1 LQGSYDI
8 LLLRSLVASR
18 GGLLLRWLRIRSA
31 SGVTLSELKIK
42 ASNLLQQKLPHTTIK
57 ACYYSA

>member
-18 GGLLLRWLRIRSA
+18 GGLLLRWHLVRSA
-31 SGVTLSELKIK
+31 SGCHFIRTKNKSKQFIAAEIT
-42 ASNLLQQKLPHTTIK
+42 AHNN
-57 ACYYSA
+57 